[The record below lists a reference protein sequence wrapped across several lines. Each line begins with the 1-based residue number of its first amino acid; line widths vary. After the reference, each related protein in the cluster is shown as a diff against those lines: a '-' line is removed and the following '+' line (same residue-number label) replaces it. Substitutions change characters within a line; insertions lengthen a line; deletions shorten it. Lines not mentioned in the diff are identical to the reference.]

1 MSVLLPFVD
10 VGQTGNNIYW
20 LMTKN
25 DLTVRD
31 IQGRFG
37 FETPQAIY
45 KWINGKS
52 LSKVDNLVMLAKI
65 FDCKIDDII
74 VIAGKN
80 T

>member
-31 IQGRFG
+31 IQK
-37 FETPQAIY
+37 
-45 KWINGKS
+45 KW
-52 LSKVDNLVMLAKI
+52 
-65 FDCKIDDII
+65 FDSII
-74 VIAGKN
+74 EWVELEFLRLRRRTKN
-80 T
+80 D

>member
-45 KWINGKS
+45 KLRWRKE
-52 LSKVDNLVMLAKI
+52 K
-65 FDCKIDDII
+65 
-74 VIAGKN
+74 
-80 T
+80 